1 MKNMFKAT
9 LITVLALTSSVSIA
23 SQISPDF
30 LKTELDIAHRQYL
43 SGSTESGLYA
53 LEALSRLLEATKSG
67 AQDVELGPNNLAYTY
82 VRLGLLHEK
91 AGNQTKATMYFNKAT
106 EAYQGP
112 DATIEQLKTAAVMMD
127 SKLVSKQHTK

>member
-1 MKNMFKAT
+1 MKNTFKAT
-9 LITVLALTSSVSIA
+9 LIAVLALTSSVSIA

-30 LKTELDIAHRQYL
+30 LKTEINIAHSQYL

-106 EAYQGP
+106 EAYQGA
-112 DATIEQLKTAAVMMD
+112 DATIEQLKTAAVMLD
-127 SKLVSKQHTK
+127 SKLLSKQHTK

>member
-1 MKNMFKAT
+1 MKNTFKAT
-9 LITVLALTSSVSIA
+9 LIAVLALTSSVSIA

-30 LKTELDIAHRQYL
+30 LKTEIDIAHSQYL

-106 EAYQGP
+106 EAYQGA
-112 DATIEQLKTAAVMMD
+112 DATIEQLKTAAVMLD

>member
-1 MKNMFKAT
+1 MKNTFKAT
-9 LITVLALTSSVSIA
+9 LIAVLALTSSVSIA

-30 LKTELDIAHRQYL
+30 LKTEINIAHSQYL

-106 EAYQGP
+106 EAYQGA
-112 DATIEQLKTAAVMMD
+112 DATIEQLKTAAVMLD